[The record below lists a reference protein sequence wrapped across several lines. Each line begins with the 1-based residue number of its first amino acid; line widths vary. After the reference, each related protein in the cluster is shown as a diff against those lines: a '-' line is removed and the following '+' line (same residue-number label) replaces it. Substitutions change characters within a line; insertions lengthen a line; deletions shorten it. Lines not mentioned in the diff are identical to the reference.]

1 MSTTEVRC
9 TGCGEKKPRAE
20 FTPCKKS
27 PNGLLPKCRVCNE
40 RWRVANVGPGGSL
53 PRRSTNERLRA
64 LGLRTEDAGNYQKH
78 VYDQGG
84 RLLFTGTAL
93 ECSRWLDGMEG
104 NEP

>member
-1 MSTTEVRC
+1 MST
-9 TGCGEKKPRAE
+9 
-20 FTPCKKS
+20 
-27 PNGLLPKCRVCNE
+27 ND
-40 RWRVANVGPGGSL
+40 
-53 PRRSTNERLRA
+53 RLRA
-64 LGLRTEDAGNYQKH
+64 LGYRTEDAGNYQKH